1 MNRPLLQRFI
11 INSSTLL
18 KHSQKKLVYWCE
30 KLTQFLYH
38 VTNFIYRLPGISLD
52 LCVLVQVIHFF
63 IKTLILNYICSIQ
76 TSNES
81 FVNQFL
87 GFKSADICL

>member
-1 MNRPLLQRFI
+1 MNKPLLQRFI

-63 IKTLILNYICSIQ
+63 LSKLLFSII
-76 TSNES
+76 SVRYKPVMNH
-81 FVNQFL
+81 L
-87 GFKSADICL
+87 